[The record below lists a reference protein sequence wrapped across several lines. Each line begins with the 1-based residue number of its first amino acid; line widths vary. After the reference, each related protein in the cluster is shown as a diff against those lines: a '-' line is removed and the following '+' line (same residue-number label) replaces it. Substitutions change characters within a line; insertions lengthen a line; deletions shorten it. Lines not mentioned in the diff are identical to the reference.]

1 MTLNTG
7 HMDVNEVL
15 RSYVKL
21 VCELIFL
28 KFIQILT
35 DVCPA

>member
-7 HMDVNEVL
+7 HMDVNEI